1 MTKRKLSEET
11 NNLKLP
17 DLNTFNIFKEVSE
30 TPDYTYF
37 VLKQQDDEKSK
48 ELESLFKEARKVTD
62 KLLELL
68 KVKTIDDYPAVT
80 TVPMGESIET
90 ETVDENHTQ

>member
-1 MTKRKLSEET
+1 MTKRNLPEEA

-30 TPDYTYF
+30 TSDYAHF
-37 VLKQQDDEKSK
+37 VLNQQDDEKSK

-80 TVPMGESIET
+80 TYPMGESIET
-90 ETVDENHTQ
+90 ETVEEDHPQ

>member
-37 VLKQQDDEKSK
+37 VLNQQDDEKSK

-80 TVPMGESIET
+80 TDPMGESIET

>member
-37 VLKQQDDEKSK
+37 VLNQQDDEKSK

-80 TVPMGESIET
+80 TELIGKSVET
-90 ETVDENHTQ
+90 HTVDENQTQ

>member
-37 VLKQQDDEKSK
+37 VLNQQDDEK
-48 ELESLFKEARKVTD
+48 
-62 KLLELL
+62 
-68 KVKTIDDYPAVT
+68 VK
-80 TVPMGESIET
+80 
-90 ETVDENHTQ
+90 N

>member
-17 DLNTFNIFKEVSE
+17 DLNTFNIFKAVSE

-37 VLKQQDDEKSK
+37 VPNQQDDEKSK

-80 TVPMGESIET
+80 TELIGKSVET
-90 ETVDENHTQ
+90 HTVDENQTQ

>member
-37 VLKQQDDEKSK
+37 VLNQHDDEKSK

-80 TVPMGESIET
+80 TDPMGESIET